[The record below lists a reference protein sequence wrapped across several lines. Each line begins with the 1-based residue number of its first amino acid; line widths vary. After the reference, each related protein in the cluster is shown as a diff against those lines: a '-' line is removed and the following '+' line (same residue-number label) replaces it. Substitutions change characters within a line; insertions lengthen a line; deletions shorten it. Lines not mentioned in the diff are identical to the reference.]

1 MEETSALEIKNLVKC
16 FGEVRAVDGADLIVR
31 RGSFLTLVGPSGC
44 GKTTLLRLIAG
55 FEKADGGEIYIN
67 GEEVSSL
74 APAER
79 RVKTVYQK
87 ASLLPYASVI
97 SNITIALRARK
108 TVKEK
113 QTRKGI
119 KKVMKRISRAEAVSV
134 ARRALELAGVE
145 EKLFDRKAS
154 VLSGGEAGRVAIAR
168 ALAFSPDLLLMD
180 EPTSSLDALNRSEL
194 HRTLSSLRE
203 NTDVTVIYVT
213 HDGAD
218 ALALG
223 DAMAVMDGG
232 RIIQTGT
239 PQEIYDNPVN
249 ATVAALTGECGVLK
263 GIVRDGVA
271 DFAPFGSVPAER
283 WEEGE
288 SVEAV
293 VRLAAVKLRK
303 GKNASVIDCVS
314 QGTGYKLVL
323 SVRCGTLAA
332 YSPAPVAVGQSVG
345 VKITAALRPMRAEKR
360 NENVTKVNDK

>member
-1 MEETSALEIKNLVKC
+1 M
-16 FGEVRAVDGADLIVR
+16 
-31 RGSFLTLVGPSGC
+31 
-44 GKTTLLRLIAG
+44 
-55 FEKADGGEIYIN
+55 
-67 GEEVSSL
+67 
-74 APAER
+74 
-79 RVKTVYQK
+79 
-87 ASLLPYASVI
+87 
-97 SNITIALRARK
+97 
-108 TVKEK
+108 
-113 QTRKGI
+113 
-119 KKVMKRISRAEAVSV
+119 
-134 ARRALELAGVE
+134 
-145 EKLFDRKAS
+145 
-154 VLSGGEAGRVAIAR
+154 
-168 ALAFSPDLLLMD
+168 
-180 EPTSSLDALNRSEL
+180 
-194 HRTLSSLRE
+194 
-203 NTDVTVIYVT
+203 TVIYVT

-293 VRLAAVKLRK
+293 VRPAAVKLRK